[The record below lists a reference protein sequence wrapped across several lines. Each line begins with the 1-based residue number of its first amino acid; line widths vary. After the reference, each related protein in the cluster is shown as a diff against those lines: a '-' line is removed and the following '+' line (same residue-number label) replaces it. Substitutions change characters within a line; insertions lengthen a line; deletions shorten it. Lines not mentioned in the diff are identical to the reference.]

1 MSTPRTTALKNQN
14 RLRELERLETI
25 KKAELKAARKQASDA
40 HQSAGGYG
48 KQAKH
53 TKALLDDYVQQQAN
67 INIAMDKIKSDH
79 TGASMLDAVQ
89 KCDAVQDAAN
99 NFRTSKEAATA
110 IAVQAAAIGE
120 VYDMQAA
127 LPDGKKLQRDAD
139 QAERFSQAAK
149 TKEIEA
155 QRKRAA
161 LAQDVKQV
169 TAELAELKKIMVP
182 AQLALT
188 NGEATAGSRLL
199 PGFFDEDSNDGYVP
213 LGFGGGG
220 RGDSDVD
227 DQDEDAAGGGEGA
240 GVRGGAD
247 ADADAAEATGATPGN
262 GRKRRRVNSPPATE
276 PKSATKSIPDV
287 E

>member
-1 MSTPRTTALKNQN
+1 MATPRTTALKNQD

-67 INIAMDKIKSDH
+67 ISVAVDKISSDH
-79 TGASMLDAVQ
+79 LGASMLQAVQ
-89 KCDAVQDAAN
+89 NCDAVQDAVN

-110 IAVQAAAIGE
+110 IAAQAEAIGE
-120 VYDMQAA
+120 VYNMQAA
-127 LPDGKKLQRDAD
+127 LPDGKKLQKDAD
-139 QAERFSQAAK
+139 QAERSSQQAK
-149 TKEIEA
+149 AKHNLA
-155 QRKRAA
+155 QRKRDG
-161 LAQDVKQV
+161 LAEDVKQV
-169 TAELAELKKIMVP
+169 TAELKELRKVIAP

-188 NGEATAGSRLL
+188 NGDATAGSRLL
-199 PGFFDEDSNDGYVP
+199 PHGFDEDSNDGYMP

-220 RGDSDVD
+220 HGDSDDD

-247 ADADAAEATGATPGN
+247 AAADATEATGATPAN